1 MRNITAKSDTPMAAA
16 SGNRGGYCETSWY
29 IAVVTT

>member
-1 MRNITAKSDTPMAAA
+1 MTANSDTPIAAA
-16 SGNRGGYCETSWY
+16 SGMRGGYCETSWY